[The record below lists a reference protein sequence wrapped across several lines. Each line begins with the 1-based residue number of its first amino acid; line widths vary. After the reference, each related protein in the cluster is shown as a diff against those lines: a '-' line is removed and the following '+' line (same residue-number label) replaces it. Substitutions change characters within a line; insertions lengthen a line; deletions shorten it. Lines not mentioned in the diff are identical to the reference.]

1 MSTTDALMAR
11 VAELATTP
19 VLLVACDYDGTLAPI
34 VDDPAHAL
42 PMPEAVAALR
52 TLASLPDTYVAVI
65 SGRSL
70 RDLAVLSRLPSEVH
84 LVGSHGSEFDLG
96 FATTLSAEAK
106 ERLATVLAALLSIAD
121 RTPGAWVETKPAS
134 AALHV
139 RTSSNEDAERAIK
152 EALEGP
158 GRLEGIT
165 AREGKRV
172 AELLVVGTDKGRALN
187 RVRHNVAAGAVLFV
201 GDDVTDE
208 DAFRSLAG
216 PDVGV
221 KVGEGATAAAYRVDS
236 PTDAAVL
243 LARVCD
249 MRQKWLSGA
258 GAVPIENHSLLS
270 DQYTMA
276 LLTPAARITWL
287 CLPRLDS
294 AAVFAELVGGPRAGY
309 FAVGPVSGSFPIG
322 QRYLDHS
329 LVLQTRWP
337 GLSVIDYL
345 DIAAAGRGTR
355 LVRVIDAEVPTRIT
369 FAPRLDFGR
378 MATAVRVLT
387 DGIRVYGGADPLYL
401 YAPGVEWNVVAEGI
415 HETAVADVSG
425 GQRVVLELVF
435 GDDEEPAAS
444 EPERRRTTTQH
455 WSRWAAGLELPSV
468 APDVVRHAAV
478 VLRGLC
484 HTSTGAIVAAATTSL
499 PEEIGG
505 VRNWDYRFCWIRDG
519 ALTAGALTRLGATRE
534 ALAFLD
540 WIVRIVDQLSGP
552 DRLRPLYSVDGRDL
566 LPEAVIPELSGY
578 AGSRPVRVGNIAD
591 HQIQLDVFG
600 PVAELILLL
609 AQREVPLAP
618 RHVELL
624 EAMVGA
630 VSVRWREPDHGIWEQ
645 RLAPRQRVHSKVMC
659 WTTVDRALRVAGLL
673 RRPVPDSWAPLGQA
687 IAEDVLAHGW
697 KDDVRAFG
705 AAYDGHDLDAA
716 ALHVGLSGMLR
727 PGDPRFIATVHA
739 VETYLRAGP
748 VVYRYRSDDGLPG
761 NEGGFLMCSLWL
773 ADAYALV
780 GRHDD
785 ARALFDDVVDL
796 AGPTGMLAEQY
807 EPTQR
812 HALGNLP
819 QAYSHLAVIDTAVRL
834 AALNS

>member
-1 MSTTDALMAR
+1 MSTDALLAR

-34 VDDPAHAL
+34 VDDPSHAL

-52 TLASLPDTYVAVI
+52 TLASLPDTHVAVI

-96 FATTLSAEAK
+96 FATTLSADAR
-106 ERLATVLAALLSIAD
+106 ERLATVRAALTAIAD
-121 RTPGAWVETKPAS
+121 RTSGAWVESKPAS

-139 RTSSNEDAERAIK
+139 RTCSYEDAERAVK
-152 EALEGP
+152 DALEVA
-158 GRLEGIT
+158 GRLDGIT
-165 AREGKRV
+165 SRQGKRV
-172 AELLVVGTDKGRALN
+172 AELLVVGTDKGRALTQL
-187 RVRHNVAAGAVLFV
+187 RHNVAAGAVLFI
-201 GDDVTDE
+201 GDDITDE
-208 DAFRSLAG
+208 DAFRTLTG

-221 KVGEGATAAAYRVDS
+221 KVGDGGTLAAYRIDS

-243 LARVCD
+243 LAQVSD
-249 MRQKWLSGA
+249 LRQKWLSGA
-258 GAVPIENHSLLS
+258 GAVPIENHSMLS

-294 AAVFAELVGGPRAGY
+294 AAVFADLVGGPRAGY

-345 DIAAAGRGTR
+345 DVSAASGRGTR

-378 MATAVRVLT
+378 MATAIQVTPTGVRVH
-387 DGIRVYGGADPLYL
+387 GGADPLHL
-401 YAPGVEWNVVAEGI
+401 NAPALEWEIVTEGI
-415 HETAVADVSG
+415 HQTAIADVSG
-425 GQRVVLELVF
+425 GERVVLELVF
-435 GDDEEPAAS
+435 GDGAEPAAA
-444 EPERRRTTTQH
+444 EPDRRRTTTQH
-455 WSRWAAGLELPSV
+455 WSRWAENLELPSV

-478 VLRGLC
+478 VLKGLC
-484 HTSTGAIVAAATTSL
+484 HEATGAIVAAATTSL
-499 PEEIGG
+499 PEEVGG

-519 ALTAGALTRLGATRE
+519 ALTAASLARLGSTSE
-534 ALAFLD
+534 GLAFLD
-540 WIVRIVDQLSGP
+540 WVVRIVDELSGP

-600 PVAELILLL
+600 PLADLILLL
-609 AQREVPLAP
+609 AERGARLAA
-618 RHVELL
+618 RHLDLL
-624 EAMVGA
+624 DAIVGA
-630 VSVRWREPDHGIWEQ
+630 VAMRWREADHGIWEQ

-659 WTTVDRALRVAGLL
+659 WATVDRALRVAGLL
-673 RRPVPDSWAPLGQA
+673 RRAVPDGWAPLGQE
-687 IAEDVLAHGW
+687 IAADVLSHGW
-697 KDDVRAFG
+697 KDDKRSFG
-705 AAYDGHDLDAA
+705 AAYDGLDLDAA
-716 ALHVGLSGMLR
+716 ALHVGLSGLL
-727 PGDPRFIATVHA
+727 PAHDSRFVSTVHA

-748 VVYRYRSDDGLPG
+748 VVYRYRADDGLPG
-761 NEGGFLMCSLWL
+761 AEGGFLMCSLWL

-796 AGPTGMLAEQY
+796 AGPTGLMTEQY

-812 HALGNLP
+812 RALGNLP
-819 QAYSHLAVIDTAVRL
+819 QAYSHLALIDTAVRL
-834 AALNS
+834 AAH

>member
-1 MSTTDALMAR
+1 AS
-11 VAELATTP
+11 TP

-34 VDDPAHAL
+34 VDDPSHAL

-52 TLASLPDTYVAVI
+52 TLASLPDTHVAVI

-96 FATTLSAEAK
+96 FATTLSDDARQ
-106 ERLATVLAALLSIAD
+106 RLTTVRAALTAIAD
-121 RTPGAWVETKPAS
+121 RTPGAWVESKPAS

-139 RTSSNEDAERAIK
+139 RTSSPEDAERAVRQ
-152 EALEGP
+152 ALAGP
-158 GRLEGIT
+158 GRLNGIT

-172 AELLVVGTDKGRALN
+172 AELLVVGTNKGRALTQL
-187 RVRHNVAAGAVLFV
+187 RHNVAAGAVLFI

-208 DAFRSLAG
+208 DAFRTLAG

-221 KVGEGATAAAYRVDS
+221 KVGEGPSLAAYRVDS

-243 LARVCD
+243 LARICD
-249 MRQKWLSGA
+249 LRQKWLSGA

-309 FAVGPVSGSFPIG
+309 FAVGPMSGSFPIG

-345 DIAAAGRGTR
+345 DVSRSAGRGAR
-355 LVRVIDAEVPTRIT
+355 LVRVIDAEVPTRVT

-378 MATAVRVLT
+378 MATAIQET
-387 DGIRVYGGADPLYL
+387 AGGIRVHGGADPLHL
-401 YAPGVEWNVVAEGI
+401 VAPGLEWDIVTEGI
-415 HETAVADVSG
+415 HQTAVAEVG
-425 GQRVVLELVF
+425 AGQRVVLELVF
-435 GDDEEPAAS
+435 GDEAEPAAA

-455 WSRWAAGLELPSV
+455 WSRWADALELPSV

-478 VLRGLC
+478 VLKGLC
-484 HTSTGAIVAAATTSL
+484 HEATGAVVAAATTSL
-499 PEEIGG
+499 PEEVGG

-519 ALTAGALTRLGATRE
+519 ALTAASLTRLGSTSE
-534 ALAFLD
+534 GLAFLD
-540 WIVRIVDQLSGP
+540 WVARIVDDLSCP

-566 LPEAVIPELSGY
+566 MPEAVIAELSGY

-609 AQREVPLAP
+609 AERDAPLAP
-618 RHVELL
+618 RHVDLL
-624 EAMVGA
+624 DAIVGA
-630 VSVRWREPDHGIWEQ
+630 VASRWREPDHGIWEQ

-659 WTTVDRALRVAGLL
+659 WATVDRALRVAGQL
-673 RRPVPDSWAPLGQA
+673 RRTVPDSWAPLA
-687 IAEDVLAHGW
+687 REIAADVLARGW
-697 KDDVRAFG
+697 KDDVRSFG

-716 ALHVGLSGMLR
+716 ALHVGLSGLV
-727 PGDPRFIATVHA
+727 PADDPRFVATVHA

-748 VVYRYRSDDGLPG
+748 VVYRYRADDGLPG
-761 NEGGFLMCSLWL
+761 AEGGFLMCSLWL
-773 ADAYALV
+773 ADAYSLI

-796 AGPTGMLAEQY
+796 AGPTGLMTEQY

-812 HALGNLP
+812 RALGNLP

-834 AALNS
+834 AAH